1 VPNHSGDSS
10 QSIHDQLKEINQRSG
25 FTATVLTDDD
35 GLPLATASQT
45 EGDLAEMLAAVAP
58 LVQRMVQRSNERAGL
73 SEANEV
79 VINNA
84 DRSRL
89 ICRFFVAR
97 QQMLILAC
105 LVPEGVPYRR
115 AMNLTVSTVQKIW
128 MD

>member
-1 VPNHSGDSS
+1 MSTPIVTTNETLRER
-10 QSIHDQLKEINQRSG
+10 LKEITRASN
-25 FTATVLTDDD
+25 FVATVLTDGD
-35 GLPLATASQT
+35 GLPLVIASET
-45 EGDLAEMLAAVAP
+45 ESDLAEMLAAVAP

-89 ICRFFVAR
+89 ICRFFTAR

-105 LVPEGVPYRR
+105 LVPEKVNYRR
-115 AMNLTVSTVQKIW
+115 AMNEAINLVMRSW
-128 MD
+128 GS

>member
-1 VPNHSGDSS
+1 VPNRPDDSN

-25 FTATVLTDDD
+25 FTATVLTDGD
-35 GLPLATASQT
+35 GLPLVTASQA

-115 AMNLTVSTVQKIW
+115 AMNLTISTVQKIW
-128 MD
+128 TD